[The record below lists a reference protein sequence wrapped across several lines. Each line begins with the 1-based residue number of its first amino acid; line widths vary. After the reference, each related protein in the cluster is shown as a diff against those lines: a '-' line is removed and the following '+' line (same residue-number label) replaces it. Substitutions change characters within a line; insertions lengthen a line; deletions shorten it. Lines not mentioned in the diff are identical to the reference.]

1 MHVAPFVGA
10 GLPAMQAAL
19 CVRGSAV
26 MPSLASP
33 LPQGLEW
40 QVESSHPFLIVARP
54 MPVITE
60 LEPIAQADDCQGL
73 YPIREVARLTGINP
87 VTLRAWERRYGL
99 IEPKRTESG
108 HRLYSVTDI
117 GTIRQVMGWLERGV
131 SVSKV
136 AQLLASSLPVED
148 PQPLASEYSDWQARI
163 GTALTAFNE
172 PELERLYG
180 QIFSSYPIEVV
191 FQGIFLPLWSQLL
204 RTRDVF
210 GRTSEWLLLD
220 GFLRGRLQYRLQ
232 LQAPQAGQCVVVVGM
247 PELCLELELLVTGL
261 LLSRNDRLVRVL
273 AVGQPLE
280 ELSLVCQKLE
290 PQAVVLFA
298 SHALSTAQQR
308 RLVRLAQTLNCSV
321 SLAGEAANV
330 AQEALC
336 GSSIACLGSEAR
348 LINQRLDADLKATLG
363 G

>member
-1 MHVAPFVGA
+1 
-10 GLPAMQAAL
+10 
-19 CVRGSAV
+19 
-26 MPSLASP
+26 
-33 LPQGLEW
+33 
-40 QVESSHPFLIVARP
+40 

-163 GTALTAFNE
+163 GSALTAFNE

-191 FQGIFLPLWSQLL
+191 FQGVFLPLWQQLF
-204 RTRDVF
+204 RARDVF

-220 GFLRGRLQYRLQ
+220 GFLRGRVLHRLQ
-232 LQAPQAGQCVVVVGM
+232 LQSADAGQCVLVLAM
-247 PELCLELELLVTGL
+247 PELCHELELLVAGL
-261 LLSRNDRLVRVL
+261 LLSRPGRVVRVL
-273 AVGQPLE
+273 PIGQPLD
-280 ELSLVCQKLE
+280 ELSLICDRLE

-298 SHALSTAQQR
+298 SHALSTALQR
-308 RLVRLAQTLNCSV
+308 RLVRLAQGLNCSLG
-321 SLAGEAANV
+321 LAGEAADA
-330 AQEALC
+330 AQEALA

-348 LINQRLDADLKATLG
+348 LMNQRLDADLKATLRG
-363 G
+363 

>member
-1 MHVAPFVGA
+1 
-10 GLPAMQAAL
+10 
-19 CVRGSAV
+19 
-26 MPSLASP
+26 
-33 LPQGLEW
+33 
-40 QVESSHPFLIVARP
+40 

-60 LEPIAQADDCQGL
+60 LEPIALADDCQGL

-148 PQPLASEYSDWQARI
+148 PQPLVSEYSDWQARI
-163 GTALTAFNE
+163 GSALTAFNE

-191 FQGIFLPLWSQLL
+191 FQGIFLPLWQQLF
-204 RTRDVF
+204 RARDVF

-220 GFLRGRLQYRLQ
+220 GFLRGRVLHRLQ
-232 LQAPQAGQCVVVVGM
+232 LQSADAGQCVLVLAM
-247 PELCLELELLVTGL
+247 PELCHELELLVAGL
-261 LLSRNDRLVRVL
+261 LLSRPGRVVRVL
-273 AVGQPLE
+273 PIGQPLD
-280 ELSLVCQKLE
+280 ELSLICDRLE

-298 SHALSTAQQR
+298 SHALSTALQR
-308 RLVRLAQTLNCSV
+308 RLVRLAQGLNCSLG
-321 SLAGEAANV
+321 LAGEAADA
-330 AQEALC
+330 AQEALA

-348 LINQRLDADLKATLG
+348 LMNQRLDADLKATLRG
-363 G
+363 

>member
-1 MHVAPFVGA
+1 
-10 GLPAMQAAL
+10 
-19 CVRGSAV
+19 
-26 MPSLASP
+26 
-33 LPQGLEW
+33 
-40 QVESSHPFLIVARP
+40 

-108 HRLYSVTDI
+108 HRLYSVSDI

-136 AQLLASSLPVED
+136 AQLLASNSSVDVPA
-148 PQPLASEYSDWQARI
+148 PASSEYRDWQTRI
-163 GTALTAFNE
+163 GSALTDFNE

-180 QIFSSYPIEVV
+180 QIFSSYPIDVV
-191 FQGIFLPLWSQLL
+191 FQGIFLPLWQQLL
-204 RTRDVF
+204 GTRDTF

-220 GFLRGRLQYRLQ
+220 GFLRGPVQHRLQ
-232 LQAPQAGQCVVVVGM
+232 LQAAVARPCVLVVAM
-247 PELCLELELLVTGL
+247 PELCRELELLVAGL
-261 LLSRNDRLVRVL
+261 LLTRNDRVVRVV
-273 AVGQPLE
+273 AIGQPLE

-290 PQAVVLFA
+290 PRAVVLFA
-298 SHALSTAQQR
+298 NHALNTAHQR
-308 RLVRLAQTLNCSV
+308 RLTRLAQTLNCSV
-321 SLAGEAANV
+321 SLAGEASDV
-330 AQEALC
+330 VQEALAN
-336 GSSIACLGSEAR
+336 SSIACLGSVSR
-348 LINQRLDADLKATLG
+348 LINQRLDAELKATPG

>member
-1 MHVAPFVGA
+1 
-10 GLPAMQAAL
+10 
-19 CVRGSAV
+19 
-26 MPSLASP
+26 
-33 LPQGLEW
+33 
-40 QVESSHPFLIVARP
+40 

-60 LEPIAQADDCQGL
+60 LEPIALADDCQGL

-148 PQPLASEYSDWQARI
+148 PQPLVSEYSDWQARI
-163 GTALTAFNE
+163 GSALTAFNE

-191 FQGIFLPLWSQLL
+191 FQGVFLPLWQQLF
-204 RTRDVF
+204 RARDVF

-220 GFLRGRLQYRLQ
+220 GFLRGRVLHRLQ
-232 LQAPQAGQCVVVVGM
+232 LQSADAGQCVLVLAM
-247 PELCLELELLVTGL
+247 PELCHELELLVAGL
-261 LLSRNDRLVRVL
+261 LLSRPGRVVRVL
-273 AVGQPLE
+273 PIGQPLD
-280 ELSLVCQKLE
+280 ELSLICDRLE

-298 SHALSTAQQR
+298 SHALSTALQR
-308 RLVRLAQTLNCSV
+308 RLVRLAQGLNCSLG
-321 SLAGEAANV
+321 LAGEAADA
-330 AQEALC
+330 AQEALA

-348 LINQRLDADLKATLG
+348 LMNQRLDADLKATLRG
-363 G
+363 

>member
-1 MHVAPFVGA
+1 
-10 GLPAMQAAL
+10 
-19 CVRGSAV
+19 
-26 MPSLASP
+26 
-33 LPQGLEW
+33 
-40 QVESSHPFLIVARP
+40 
-54 MPVITE
+54 MPVMTE

-163 GTALTAFNE
+163 GSALTAFNE

-191 FQGIFLPLWSQLL
+191 FQGVFLPLWQQLF
-204 RTRDVF
+204 RARDVF

-220 GFLRGRLQYRLQ
+220 GFLRGRVLHRLQ
-232 LQAPQAGQCVVVVGM
+232 LQSADAGQCVLVLAM
-247 PELCLELELLVTGL
+247 PELCHELELLVAGL
-261 LLSRNDRLVRVL
+261 LLSRPGRVVRVL
-273 AVGQPLE
+273 PIGQPLD
-280 ELSLVCQKLE
+280 ELSLICDRLE

-298 SHALSTAQQR
+298 SHALSTALQR
-308 RLVRLAQTLNCSV
+308 RLVRLAQGLNCSLG
-321 SLAGEAANV
+321 LAGEAADA
-330 AQEALC
+330 AQEALA

-348 LINQRLDADLKATLG
+348 LMNQRLDADLKATLRG
-363 G
+363 